1 MKQVV
6 LYSMKGCPFCDQMKD
21 LLKES
26 KISYIE
32 RDIDDHE
39 REYDNFV
46 QATGNEFIP
55 AFMLIEHE
63 GEEVKDVKL
72 MAPDRDYQDI
82 HEALE
87 KVKQFL

>member
-46 QATGNEFIP
+46 EATGNEFIP
-55 AFMLIEHE
+55 AFMLIEHK
-63 GEEVKDVKL
+63 GEEVLDVKL
-72 MAPDRDYQDI
+72 MAPDRDFEDI

-87 KVKQFL
+87 KVKQFV